1 MCNMTYTEIYNQ
13 ILRKL
18 SSVRWLQKW
27 GLNKDIIE
35 KYIKSTSFTTGLN
48 GVVSERNFTCSKTLE
63 LCHALMDEI
72 AHPNVP
78 FDWLQYIYQYTL
90 NKSFPEA
97 VSIILF
103 DSLNSSCEIYLRVLR
118 VLCEAEKYSDT
129 GSFKSTYAMH
139 FLTPEE
145 ESKLENVDEY
155 NKFLKAYKHNY
166 TYELMK
172 LSEEVMKLTTLDH
185 VCGVHYL
192 SLYIARQLK
201 ELGVAVDLG
210 RVSGAAAGHDI
221 GKYGCKLS
229 ELKRVPRL
237 HYYYTDQW
245 YKRYGINYIRNIAIN
260 HSTWDLELEN
270 LPIESLILI
279 YSDFRVKND
288 LSHGI
293 EVMRLFNLD
302 ESFHV
307 ILSKLENIDENKLNR
322 YKKVYAKLKDF
333 ENFIISMG
341 VNVLSHELDIT
352 KRLGKINYSLLH
364 GDEIVENIKY
374 LAIKHNINLM
384 YELRDEYSLD
394 SILESARSDTDWK
407 NLREYIRLL
416 EEYSTY
422 LTQKQKLQTI
432 NFLFDNLVHPEDDIR
447 RHCAE
452 LLGTLIA
459 IFDEDYRK
467 EIPQNVKLEPPAITS
482 TELFRVYL
490 LRMLQP
496 GHKTIEQHKF
506 HLRYNISIMVSS
518 LFKSC
523 SYSNLLNYR
532 NIILNLYSEDIS
544 RNGDM
549 IIFLIETSKYIP
561 LIPEDESLEVL
572 YDFLLSSFH
581 KRSSMVHLATLEA
594 CCVICRNL
602 SEESLFIKRL
612 RDYLIETDIE
622 YKSTSENLLLYRL
635 SKLLKLEEISK
646 KLENYS
652 LLNQKEVT
660 DIFLSNLKSAT
671 DWVRKR
677 VQVDA
682 LYDYAIRNS
691 QSYGLHTAI
700 HFCNLLKVSEV
711 ECVRNHAGEAVL
723 RIMPYLSPSERNE
736 LVIELLRALEIE
748 GNRFTEYIPYY
759 AGRMLLWLKPN
770 ELDEAVD
777 DFAIKIKKSNSNLKS
792 LILKTIGIA
801 VSHYSE
807 YREKFNE
814 NEEAYNLRLLKFLG
828 IVLNGLGD
836 YNTHVQQY
844 SFSVIGKYIFASKY
858 LNIDAKVR
866 IFRLIAKKVLTLI
879 SGNSN
884 EELLFLTN
892 SAGLNNIYRFISEY
906 TFINGSI
913 DIPIPNKVAFFPG
926 TFDPFSLSHKEIV
939 RQVRD
944 MGFEVFLA
952 VDEFSWSK
960 KTLPSKLRRNILNMS
975 IADEFNIFIFPST
988 FPINIGSPDDLRQL
1002 RESFSASIVYIAVG
1016 SDVILNASSYK
1027 ALKIENSIKT
1037 FSHIIFERLKD
1048 KELLEAIKGIDGE
1061 VITLSL
1067 PSRYEDISSTQIR
1080 NYIDENRDITSLVDP
1095 LAQQYIYD
1103 NGFYQREPQEKTVL
1117 KSIWLKLEV
1126 IETLTDKVDDEIN
1139 SILKSLQETS
1149 KVMVMDILAKPSGN
1163 ILILKDEFNNN
1174 EIIAFAAFHMIK
1186 SGMLYSEMMNTAY
1199 SQYLRDNSVGQMV
1212 LLDGFYV
1219 KNPEKY
1225 KSLEQILVTETLTFC
1240 IEKDY
1245 EYAVFKGLTKEL
1257 SSASITELL
1266 KLNGFV
1272 DIPHEIN
1279 GNYIPL
1285 VVDMSTPCVLNLDIE
1300 NIIKEPFR
1308 SNSRVKGVLSITRK
1322 RLQQSITNLYP
1333 GKLVLSFDINILHQ
1347 FMIKKI
1353 CEENN
1358 VPIIPSKDR
1367 QLGDAMCV
1375 PYGDILD
1382 RYVIPNTVT
1391 KALHTEKY
1399 FKPDM
1404 TDFKIGEFPHY
1415 LDLPTQVKVIK
1426 SFRRPVILVDNL
1438 LHKGYRIQ
1446 ALDPLFKHE
1455 NLKVQ
1460 KIIAGIMSGRGKDI
1474 MDIQKRKVSSVHFIP
1489 RLKLW
1494 FSENAMYPF
1503 IGGDALWRGFL
1514 PVRNLV
1520 PSINLIMPYTSP
1532 TFIKDAS
1539 IQSIYNLSKICI
1551 ENSIEILSTL
1561 ESEFHILNEKNMN
1574 LYSLG
1579 QVFTTPRCV
1588 DRGNDMEYNF
1598 NLTPSYYLKN
1608 DLELLKRLEN
1618 VIKDK

>member
-1 MCNMTYTEIYNQ
+1 MSDMNYTEIYNQ

-18 SSVRWLQKW
+18 TSIRWLQKW
-27 GLNKDIIE
+27 GLNKETIE
-35 KYIKSTSFTTGLN
+35 EYIKSTPFTRRLN
-48 GVVSERNFTCSKTLE
+48 GITSEKNFTCIKALE
-63 LCHALMDEI
+63 LCQALMNRI

-118 VLCEAEKYSDT
+118 VLCEAERYLDT
-129 GSFKSTYAMH
+129 GSFKSIYPMN
-139 FLTPEE
+139 FLTSEE
-145 ESKLENVDEY
+145 ENELENADEY
-155 NKFLKAYKHNY
+155 NKFLKAYKHDY
-166 TYELMK
+166 IYELMK
-172 LSEEVMKLTTLDH
+172 LSEEVMNLTTLDH

-201 ELGVAVDLG
+201 KFGIAVDLG

-229 ELKRVPRL
+229 ELKKVPRL

-245 YKRYGINYIRNIAIN
+245 FKRYGINYIRNIAIN

-270 LPIESLILI
+270 LPVESLILI
-279 YSDFRVKND
+279 YSDFRVKED
-288 LSHGI
+288 LSQGTKGMKI
-293 EVMRLFNLD
+293 LNLD

-307 ILSKLENIDENKLNR
+307 ILSKLENVDEYKINR

-341 VNVLSHELDIT
+341 VNILTHELDTTINF
-352 KRLGKINYSLLH
+352 KKVNYSLLQ
-364 GDEIVENIKY
+364 GEEIVENIKY
-374 LAIKHNINLM
+374 LAIKHNISLM

-452 LLGTLIA
+452 LLGMLIA

-467 EIPQNVKLEPPAITS
+467 EIPQDVRLESPSITG

-490 LRMLQP
+490 TKMLQP

-506 HLRYNISIMVSS
+506 YLRYNVSIMVSS
-518 LFKSC
+518 LFKNC
-523 SYSNLLNYR
+523 SYNNLLSYR
-532 NIILNLYSEDIS
+532 NIILKFYSEDIS
-544 RNGDM
+544 KNGDM
-549 IIFLIETSKYIP
+549 IVFLIETSKYIP
-561 LIPEDESLEVL
+561 LNPDDGSIEAL
-572 YDFLLSSFH
+572 YDFLLLSFH
-581 KRSSMVHLATLEA
+581 KRSSMVHLAALEA
-594 CCVICRNL
+594 CCEICRNL
-602 SEESLFIKRL
+602 SDENLLVKRL
-612 RDYLIETDIE
+612 KEYLIETDIE
-622 YKSTSENLLLYRL
+622 YKSASENLLIYRL
-635 SKLLKLEEISK
+635 SKLLKIEEISK
-646 KLENYS
+646 KLVNYS
-652 LLNQKEVT
+652 WLNQKEVS

-677 VQVDA
+677 IQVDV

-711 ECVRNHAGEAVL
+711 ECVRNYAGEAVL
-723 RIMPYLSPSERNE
+723 NIMPYLSPSERNE
-736 LVIELLRALEIE
+736 LAIELLRALEIE

-759 AGRMLLWLKPN
+759 AGRIILWLKPN

-777 DFAIKIKKSNSNLKS
+777 DFAFKIKKSNSNLKS
-792 LILKTIGIA
+792 LILKTIG
-801 VSHYSE
+801 VTLSHYSE
-807 YREKFNE
+807 YVERFND
-814 NEEAYNLRLLKFLG
+814 NEDAYNLRLLKFLG

-836 YNTHVQQY
+836 YNAHVQQY
-844 SFSVIGKYIFASKY
+844 SFSVIGKYIFASKS
-858 LNIDAKVR
+858 LNLETKAR

-879 SGNSN
+879 SDNRD
-884 EELLFLTN
+884 EELLFLAN

-906 TFINGSI
+906 IFIHRSI
-913 DIPIPNKVAFFPG
+913 DVPIPSKVAFFPG

-944 MGFEVFLA
+944 LGFEVFLA

-975 IADEFNIFIFPST
+975 IADEFGMFIFPSN
-988 FPINIGSPDDLRQL
+988 FPVNIASPDDLRQL
-1002 RESFSASIVYIAVG
+1002 KESFPRSKVYIAVG

-1027 ALKIENSIKT
+1027 AVKMENSIKT
-1037 FSHIIFERLKD
+1037 FSHIIFERVKSQ
-1048 KELLEAIKGIDGE
+1048 KLLEAIKDIDGE
-1061 VITLSL
+1061 VLMLSL
-1067 PSRYEDISSTQIR
+1067 SSRYEDISSTQIR
-1080 NYIDENRDITSLVDP
+1080 NYIDENRDISSLVDP

-1103 NGFYQREPQEKTVL
+1103 NGFYQREPQEKAIL
-1117 KSIWLKLEV
+1117 KSIWLKVEV
-1126 IETLTDKVDDEIN
+1126 IETLTEKLEDEIN
-1139 SILKSLQETS
+1139 SILKPLREADGTIL
-1149 KVMVMDILAKPSGN
+1149 KKILAKPSGN
-1163 ILILKDEFNNN
+1163 ILLLRDEFNNN

-1186 SGMLYSEMMNTAY
+1186 SGALYSEMMNTAY

-1212 LLDGFYV
+1212 LLDGFFV
-1219 KNPEKY
+1219 KNLEKY
-1225 KSLEQILVTETLTFC
+1225 KSLEQTLITETLTFC

-1245 EYAVFKGLTKEL
+1245 EYAVFRGLTREL
-1257 SSASITELL
+1257 ASTSVIELL
-1266 KLNGFV
+1266 KLYGFIDMPHGTNED
-1272 DIPHEIN
+1272 DIL
-1279 GNYIPL
+1279 L
-1285 VVDMSTPCVLNLDIE
+1285 VVDMSTPCILNLDIE
-1300 NIIKEPFR
+1300 NILKEPFR
-1308 SNSRVKGVLSITRK
+1308 SNSRIRSVLSTTRK
-1322 RLQQSITNLYP
+1322 KLQQAIINLYP
-1333 GKLVLSFDINILHQ
+1333 GKLVLSFDINVLHQ

-1367 QLGDAMCV
+1367 KLGDAMCV

-1399 FKPDM
+1399 FNSDM

-1415 LDLPTQVKVIK
+1415 LDLSTQVKMIK

-1446 ALDPLFKHE
+1446 ALDPLFKQE
-1455 NLKVQ
+1455 NLKIK
-1460 KIIAGIMSGRGKDI
+1460 KIIAGVMSGRGKDI
-1474 MDIQKRKVSSVHFIP
+1474 MDIQKREVSSVYFIP

-1503 IGGDALWRGFL
+1503 IGGDSLWRGAF

-1520 PSINLIMPYTSP
+1520 SSINLIMPYTSP

-1539 IQSIYNLSKICI
+1539 TQSIYNLSKTCI
-1551 ENSIEILSTL
+1551 ENSIEILSAL

-1579 QVFTTPRCV
+1579 QVFTAPRCV
-1588 DRGNDMEYNF
+1588 DHGNEMEYNF

-1618 VIKDK
+1618 VIKNK